1 MDRLNGKDNMK
12 NYINLINY
20 NQNDICTT
28 QRGCSKILKLS
39 NSEKKS
45 TNAISHFKYNVCFT
59 NINTP

>member
-1 MDRLNGKDNMK
+1 MDRPNGKDNMK

-20 NQNDICTT
+20 NQTGIFTT
-28 QRGCSKILKLS
+28 QRGCSKIVQIS
-39 NSEKKS
+39 NSEIKS